1 MNEHT
6 SRKKKKKKSKTR
18 EQRIGTEEGLDYID
32 DKV

>member
-1 MNEHT
+1 MSTQQE
-6 SRKKKKKKSKTR
+6 RKKKNKSR

>member
-6 SRKKKKKKSKTR
+6 SRKKKKKSKSR